1 MNAASPRAAAVPAS
15 QDRSAYLREIGDLL
29 YPPPARVTIG
39 GTGPGRRSW
48 RGGTAAALA
57 AAAPLHSEFIVL
69 PRPGRPRLLVPPAAR
84 PAAAAVRRYGEPGSR
99 TTRLATRALSLAL
112 ASGLGQIALRGRVLV
127 HAPAGAD
134 TIESYLREV
143 LGRDLRVSMHLGAPR
158 ANRKPV
164 LQLLT
169 AQGAPAGFAKIGIS
183 PLTRELVRAEHDA
196 LARLGHARLA
206 GLTIPGVLHH
216 GQWRGLDVLVLSAL
230 PVWLRRRQIRW
241 PRLAAAMSEVAGV
254 DGLRRAPLAA
264 ASYWRRLRGRL
275 AAAGAGADR
284 GALAGALDAV
294 AARAGGS
301 LLAFGAWHGDW
312 TPWNMANTRQGLL
325 VWDWE
330 RFTRDVPVGFDA
342 LHYWLQTEVGPARG
356 EPAAAAAGCIDRAP
370 ELLAPFG
377 ADPAQARLTAI
388 LYLADLATRYLT
400 DRQDKAGARLGRA
413 GSWLIPA
420 IAGAAARL

>member
-1 MNAASPRAAAVPAS
+1 MNAASPGTVPVPAS

-29 YPPPARVTIG
+29 YPPPATVTIG
-39 GTGPGRRSW
+39 GTGPGLRSR
-48 RGGTAAALA
+48 RGGTAAAPA
-57 AAAPLHSEFIVL
+57 AAQPLHSEFILL
-69 PRPGRPRLLVPPAAR
+69 PGPGRPRLLVPPAAR

-112 ASGLGQIALRGRVLV
+112 ASGLGGIALRGRVLV

-143 LGRDLRVSMHLGAPR
+143 LGSDLRVSMHLGAAR

-169 AQGAPAGFAKIGIS
+169 ARGGPAGFAKIGIS
-183 PLTRELVRAEHDA
+183 PLTRDLVRAEHDA
-196 LARLGHARLA
+196 LARLGRARLA

-216 GQWRGLDVLVLSAL
+216 GQWRGLDVLVLSTL
-230 PVWLRRRQIRW
+230 PVWLRRRQVSW

-254 DGLRRAPLAA
+254 SGLRRAPLAA
-264 ASYWRRLRGRL
+264 ASYWQRLRGRL
-275 AAAGAGADR
+275 AAADAGADR

-294 AARAGGS
+294 AARAGRMP
-301 LLAFGAWHGDW
+301 LAFGAWHGDW
-312 TPWNMANTRQGLL
+312 TPWNMASTGQGLL

-342 LHYWLQTEVGPARG
+342 LHYWLQTEVVPARG
-356 EPAAAAAGCIDRAP
+356 DPRAAAAGCINRAP
-370 ELLAPFG
+370 ERLTPFG
-377 ADPAQARLTAI
+377 AGPGQARLTAI

-400 DRQDKAGARLGRA
+400 DRQDKAGAKLGQA

-420 IAGAAARL
+420 ITGAAVQL